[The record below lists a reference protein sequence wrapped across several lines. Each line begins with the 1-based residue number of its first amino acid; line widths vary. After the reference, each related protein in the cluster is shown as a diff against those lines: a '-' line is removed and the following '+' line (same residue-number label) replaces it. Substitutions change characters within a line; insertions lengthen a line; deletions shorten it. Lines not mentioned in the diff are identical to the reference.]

1 MKKSNQNIQITKG
14 YKVTDANMK
23 CLGFQYK
30 LNKKFVHKGSLDMCR
45 NGFHFCPIAAHCFNY
60 YTFDSNN
67 RVFEIVS
74 YGEIITDCDKCCT
87 GEIEFIKE
95 LTWDEVL
102 VIVNTGKDNSGYRN
116 SGDRNSGDRN
126 SGDRNSGYRNSGN
139 WNSGDRNSGNWN
151 SGDRNSGDRNS
162 GYRNSGDW
170 NSGNWNSGDRNSGD
184 SNSGYRNSGNWNS
197 GYRNS
202 GDSNSG
208 YRNSGAFCTSQN
220 PCLILFDVQT
230 NIPVKEW
237 ENGEACLIMSSL
249 DTTIWVDSS
258 YMTAGEKAAH
268 PKHETTGGY
277 LKTIPYKEAWAN
289 LWHNLNDTKRAV
301 FTSLPHFNSDKFKEI
316 TGIDVNSKP

>member
-139 WNSGDRNSGNWN
+139 WNSGDRNSG
-151 SGDRNSGDRNS
+151 
-162 GYRNSGDW
+162 
-170 NSGNWNSGDRNSGD
+170 
-184 SNSGYRNSGNWNS
+184 
-197 GYRNS
+197 
-202 GDSNSG
+202 DSNSG